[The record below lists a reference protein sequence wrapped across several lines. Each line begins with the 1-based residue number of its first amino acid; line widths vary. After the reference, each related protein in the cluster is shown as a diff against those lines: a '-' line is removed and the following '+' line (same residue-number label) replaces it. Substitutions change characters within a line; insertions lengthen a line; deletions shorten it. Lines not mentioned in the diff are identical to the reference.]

1 MNPSIEPTVSGSSR
15 PDFPKED
22 WDRAPW
28 NRWTFQHI
36 AEILP
41 TAPVRHAPDHVIE
54 LKQDFQPLGSIP
66 FSAEGTT
73 VRISDWIESS
83 FTDGFIVI
91 KNNTIIAEQYLNGM
105 TPSTLHLAQSVSKSI
120 TATAFGILA
129 ARGLVEPERLI
140 IDYLPEL
147 AQTAY
152 ATARVQHILDMTSG
166 VRFDENYT
174 DPYSDV
180 GKIDIAS
187 GWKQATL
194 PGKWPSSMHELI
206 LDLKTT
212 IRPHGAQFEYRSIET
227 DVLAWVME
235 RVTGKSLSEI
245 VSEEIWQKIGAE
257 HDACFTVDSTGF
269 ALGDGGFNASL
280 RDFARFGLLWAN
292 HGKVN
297 SQQILSPSWIEA
309 TRDGDSSLFHSPH
322 TDILPEGA
330 YRNQF
335 WLTKGQNGVLLCRGV
350 FGQLIYID
358 CERSFLAVKL
368 STWPEFTSPARLRTA
383 ISALSTLAEL
393 VG

>member
-1 MNPSIEPTVSGSSR
+1 
-15 PDFPKED
+15 
-22 WDRAPW
+22 
-28 NRWTFQHI
+28 
-36 AEILP
+36 
-41 TAPVRHAPDHVIE
+41 
-54 LKQDFQPLGSIP
+54 
-66 FSAEGTT
+66 
-73 VRISDWIESS
+73 
-83 FTDGFIVI
+83 
-91 KNNTIIAEQYLNGM
+91 
-105 TPSTLHLAQSVSKSI
+105 
-120 TATAFGILA
+120 
-129 ARGLVEPERLI
+129 
-140 IDYLPEL
+140 
-147 AQTAY
+147 
-152 ATARVQHILDMTSG
+152 
-166 VRFDENYT
+166 
-174 DPYSDV
+174 
-180 GKIDIAS
+180 
-187 GWKQATL
+187 
-194 PGKWPSSMHELI
+194 MHELI

-269 ALGDGGFNASL
+269 ALGDGGFNACL

-297 SQQILSPSWIEA
+297 NQQILSPSWIEA

-358 CERSFLAVKL
+358 SERSFVAVKL

-383 ISALSTLAEL
+383 ISALSTLAERI
-393 VG
+393 G